1 MDEETDT
8 QRVKLQRRA
17 GVHTGMQ
24 KVASSQELE
33 PLGLAVK
40 SQIRCDLKA
49 PSHGTARLPKVG
61 EMVGAQQEEKQTDG
75 GSWLGVQGRGAPG
88 Q

>member
-8 QRVKLQRRA
+8 QRVKLRQIA

-24 KVASSQELE
+24 KVTSSQELE

-49 PSHGTARLPKVG
+49 PSHRTARLPKVG
-61 EMVGAQQEEKQTDG
+61 ELVRAQQEEKQKDR